1 MKHKARIALTAIG
14 LLGLSLAAQAQNGE
28 RYITLAS
35 TTSTE
40 QSGLFGHLLPVF
52 AEATGIQVRVVAVGT
67 GQAFEIA
74 RRGDADSLLV
84 HDTAGEKTFVAEGY
98 GTERA
103 DVMYND
109 FVIIGPDGDPASITE
124 AESVTEALRRIAEAE
139 APFAS
144 RGDDSG
150 THRAELRL
158 WEAAGVEP
166 GGAWYRELGSGMG
179 PTLNTAAAMDA
190 YVMSDRATWVAFD
203 NRQSLALLFE
213 GDEALFNQYGSI
225 LIDPERHPHLKHDL
239 AVQWH
244 QWLLSEQGQQAIADF
259 TVNGEPLFFPNANA
273 PYYGL
278 TPQTAPAA
286 PRAHCSG
293 SAAPRIRRGGPRRS
307 AGSPAPRGRG
317 AGRGAR

>member
-1 MKHKARIALTAIG
+1 MHKTSTTLTAIG
-14 LLGLSLAAQAQNGE
+14 LLSLSLAAQAQDGE

-40 QSGLFGHLLPVF
+40 NSGLFDAIIPQF
-52 AEATGIQVRVVAVGT
+52 TEATGIDVRVVAVGT

-84 HDTAGEKTFVAEGY
+84 HDTVGEERFVEEGY

-109 FVIIGPDGDPASITE
+109 FVIIGPGGDPAGIVD
-124 AESVTEALRRIAEAE
+124 AETVAAALSLIAGAE

-150 THRAELRL
+150 TNRAELRL

-166 GGAWYRELGSGMG
+166 GGEWYRELGSGMG
-179 PTLNTAAAMDA
+179 PTLNTAAGMDA

-203 NRQSLALLFE
+203 NPQNLELLFE
-213 GDEALFNQYGSI
+213 GDDALFNQYGSV
-225 LIDPERHPHLKHDL
+225 LIDPERHPYLKYDL
-239 AVQWH
+239 AAQWH
-244 QWLLSEQGQQAIADF
+244 EWLLSEAGQQAIADF
-259 TVNGEPLFFPNANA
+259 EVKGQQLFFPNA
-273 PYYGL
+273 
-278 TPQTAPAA
+278 TD
-286 PRAHCSG
+286 
-293 SAAPRIRRGGPRRS
+293 
-307 AGSPAPRGRG
+307 
-317 AGRGAR
+317 